1 MIATL
6 IILALSAVFF
16 AMGKVRSDLVALC
29 ALVALL
35 LTGTLTPQ
43 EAISGF
49 SNQVVIMM
57 VGLFVVG
64 GAIVQTGL
72 AKKASGKLMMLA
84 GDNEIGLFLLLMVVT
99 AVIGAFVSNTGTVA
113 LMMPIVV
120 SLAQKAKIR
129 ASRLLM
135 PLAFASSMGG
145 MLTLIG
151 TPPNLVIQEALTENG
166 HQPLGF
172 FSFLPV
178 GLVCIVVGIVV
189 LLPLSK
195 RFLNGR
201 QRGDD
206 DGKARRR
213 KTLDDLLEE
222 YSLKD
227 DLSVFTVTDASLV
240 KEKSVVELDVQRR
253 YGLSVLE
260 VRRVKKTHAKLM
272 KEVEQRLAGPDTR
285 LMVGDIVYV
294 SGNKQQAEQMAA
306 DMQLDKTSQPLAFYD
321 IGIAEAVLMH
331 NSRLCGKTLRDGGL
345 RRLYSVNVL
354 GVRRGDDYITR
365 NLADLKLRQGDILL
379 IQGKWKNI
387 SRIAN
392 LAEGIL
398 IMGQPLEEAARVTLD
413 YKAPLAAAIMV
424 AMILTMVFD
433 FIPVAPVTA
442 VITAGL
448 LMVLTGCIRSVE
460 AAYKTINWE
469 SIVLIAAMLPMSVAL
484 EKTGASALV
493 ARMLADGLG
502 QASPYALLAGVY
514 FTTSLLTMFISNTA
528 TAVLMSPIALTSA
541 ATVGVSPYPMLFA
554 VTLGASMCFASPFS
568 TPPNALVMQAGG
580 YSFMDYIK
588 VGLPLQIIMGL
599 VMVGVLPLIFP
610 F

>member
-151 TPPNLVIQEALTENG
+151 TPPNLVIQEALTESG

-240 KEKSVVELDVQRR
+240 KDKSIVELDVQRR

-306 DMQLDKTSQPLAFYD
+306 DMQLNKTSQPLAFYD
-321 IGIAEAVLMH
+321 MGIAEAVLMH

-398 IMGQPLEEAARVTLD
+398 VMGQPLEEAARVTLD

-541 ATVGVSPYPMLFA
+541 MAIGVSPYPMLFA

-580 YSFMDYIK
+580 YTFMDYIK

-599 VMVGVLPLIFP
+599 VMVFVLPLLFP